1 MLQRDLDR
9 DLDGV
14 FMTIGML
21 LVGILAAT
29 GLGVLVLTVVAAW
42 VMKGP
47 Y

>member
-14 FMTIGML
+14 FVTIGML

-29 GLGVLVLTVVAAW
+29 GLGVLMAVGAW
-42 VMKGP
+42 MMMKGP